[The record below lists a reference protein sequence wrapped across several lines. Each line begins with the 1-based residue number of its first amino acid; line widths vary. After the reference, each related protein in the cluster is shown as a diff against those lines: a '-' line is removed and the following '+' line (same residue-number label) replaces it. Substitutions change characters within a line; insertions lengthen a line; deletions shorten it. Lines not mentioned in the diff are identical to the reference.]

1 VPSSSST
8 TRAYS
13 KYYPQTV
20 IDAVDIDPELFKIG
34 HRYFG
39 LQARPQLREHTQDAR
54 PFLRQTSERYDAI
67 FVDAY
72 RQPYIPFYLTTKE
85 FFELVQDRLNPG
97 GSVIV
102 NIGHPNDSPALEQA
116 MSATMG
122 AVFKHV
128 VRDPIRSQ
136 NSLVMASDTPL
147 SASAIAS
154 ASVPPDLQ
162 TLAQNNAGR
171 LEPPLRGGNVFTDDR
186 APVEWLIDASIVS
199 YAAEESR

>member
-1 VPSSSST
+1 MSAGTVP
-8 TRAYS
+8 RAYAR
-13 KYYPQTV
+13 YYPQTV

-54 PFLRQTSERYDAI
+54 PFLRQNEGPYDAI

-85 FFELVQDRLNPG
+85 FFELVRSRLAPG

-102 NIGHPNDSPALEQA
+102 NIGHPNDSPALEEA

-128 VRDPIRSQ
+128 VRDPIRSL
-136 NSLVMASDTPL
+136 NSLVMASDVPL
-147 SASAIAS
+147 TAGGIANAPVAAELKPLARDSAA
-154 ASVPPDLQ
+154 
-162 TLAQNNAGR
+162 R
-171 LEPPLRGGNVFTDDR
+171 LEGALRGGTVFTDDR

-199 YAAEESR
+199 YAAEENR

>member
-1 VPSSSST
+1 
-8 TRAYS
+8 
-13 KYYPQTV
+13 
-20 IDAVDIDPELFKIG
+20 
-34 HRYFG
+34 
-39 LQARPQLREHTQDAR
+39 
-54 PFLRQTSERYDAI
+54 
-67 FVDAY
+67 
-72 RQPYIPFYLTTKE
+72 
-85 FFELVQDRLNPG
+85 
-97 GSVIV
+97 VIV
-102 NIGHPNDSPALEQA
+102 NIGHPNDSPKLEQA

-122 AVFKHV
+122 TVFKHV

-154 ASVPPDLQ
+154 ASVPSDLQ